1 MNQQQGEP
9 LKKSEIRL
17 EYTGFIIFAAQLLSV
32 ATGFFFQ
39 LMITRATDQ
48 AEYGVWSN
56 VSKDVLSYF
65 TLMAGVLPFWA
76 LRFTARGKEGAVKT
90 GVIANLTISLIA
102 ASLYVLLV
110 PFIVSMLNVEKHIFL
125 YFITAVQIVE
135 TYAIYAFEQCLQ
147 AKTPHVIGYGLLLR
161 EVSKVFLG
169 YLLINNIYSH
179 DPLFGAMLS
188 LILAFIIQSI
198 YYLKLLLSD
207 LKQKFEW
214 NYLKEWIKGSVVNI
228 YNAVGNQLASF
239 VFIMLFIYGGD
250 VARGDY
256 GAASIIAAI
265 INYSSFLAFALYPKL
280 LAEGKIE
287 DVTTSMKIV
296 LMFALP
302 MTAGAIALSDSYLI
316 ILSPEPPFKYREAA
330 PILIVLSIDALLVTL
345 SGLYGT
351 VLLGFEKVDEKA
363 KISFKELLRSRLF
376 IAFSLPYLHS
386 AITIPTTFYALT
398 VCIQNDPVQASI
410 YVSII
415 NFAARFAMF
424 LIQYVIIRR
433 MVKVKVPWSNIAKYV
448 FASALMA
455 IVLFLL
461 PHPTTIM
468 LTFAITAV
476 GGILYLLF
484 VMALDKDARILVSR
498 MLQIIKSKG

>member
-1 MNQQQGEP
+1 LTKN
-9 LKKSEIRL
+9 EIRL
-17 EYTGFIIFAAQLLSV
+17 EYSGFVIFAAQLLSV

-39 LMITRATDQ
+39 IMITRVTDQ

-56 VSKDVLSYF
+56 VSKDILTYF

-90 GVIANLTISLIA
+90 GIIANLTISLIA
-102 ASLYVLLV
+102 VFVYVLLV
-110 PFIVSMLNVEKHIFL
+110 PFIVSILNVEKYFFL
-125 YFITAVQIVE
+125 YFITTIQIVE
-135 TYAIYAFEQCLQ
+135 IHAISAFEQCLQ
-147 AKTPHVIGYGLLLR
+147 AKKPHVIGYGLLLR
-161 EVSKVFLG
+161 ELSKVSLG
-169 YLLINNIYSH
+169 YLFINKVYPH
-179 DPLFGAMLS
+179 DPLIGAMVS
-188 LILAFIIQSI
+188 IIIAFTIQSI
-198 YYLKLLLSD
+198 YYFRLLLND
-207 LKQKFEW
+207 LKQKFQW
-214 NYLKEWIKGSVVNI
+214 NYLKEWLKGSVVNI
-228 YNAVGNQLASF
+228 YNAVGNQIASF
-239 VFIMLFIYGGD
+239 IFIILFIYGGD
-250 VARGDY
+250 IARGDY

-265 INYSSFLAFALYPKL
+265 INYSSYLAFALYPKL
-280 LAEGKIE
+280 LAEGKHE
-287 DVTTSMKIV
+287 DVTTAMKIV

-302 MTAGAIALSDSYLI
+302 MTAGAVALSDSYLI

-330 PILIVLSIDALLVTL
+330 PILTVLAIDTLLVTV
-345 SGLYGT
+345 SSLYGT

-398 VCIQNDPVQASI
+398 VCVQNDPVQASV

-424 LIQYVIIRR
+424 FIQYIIVRR
-433 MVKVKVPWSNIAKYV
+433 MVRIKVPWRNIAKYI

-455 IVLFLL
+455 IALFLL

-476 GGILYLLF
+476 GGILYLSV
-484 VMALDKDARILVSR
+484 VMAIDKEARILVSK
-498 MLQIIKSKG
+498 MLQTIKSKG

>member
-1 MNQQQGEP
+1 LAN
-9 LKKSEIRL
+9 KEIRL
-17 EYTGFIIFAAQLLSV
+17 EYSGFVIFAAQLLSV
-32 ATGFFFQ
+32 ATGFLFQ

-56 VSKDVLSYF
+56 VSKDVFSYF

-90 GVIANLTISLIA
+90 GIIANLTISLIA
-102 ASLYVLLV
+102 ATFYASLV
-110 PFIVSMLNVEKHIFL
+110 PFIVSTLNVEKHFFL
-125 YFITAVQIVE
+125 YLITTIQIVE
-135 TYAIYAFEQCLQ
+135 FYAIYAFEQCLQ
-147 AKTPHVIGYGLLLR
+147 AKKPHAVGYGLLLR
-161 EVSKVFLG
+161 EFFKVLLG
-169 YLLINNIYSH
+169 YFLINRVYLNA
-179 DPLFGAMLS
+179 PLFGAMLS
-188 LILAFIIQSI
+188 IILAFTIQSL
-198 YYLKLLLSD
+198 YYFRLLSDD
-207 LKQKFEW
+207 LKQKFQW
-214 NYLKEWIKGSVVNI
+214 NYLKEWLKGSVVNT
-228 YNAVGNQLASF
+228 YNVIGNQIASF

-280 LAEGKIE
+280 LAEGKLE
-287 DVTTSMKIV
+287 DVTTAMKIV

-302 MTAGAIALSDSYLI
+302 MTAGAIVLSDSYLI

-330 PILIVLSIDALLVTL
+330 PILIVLAIDALLFTV
-345 SGLYGT
+345 SSLYGT
-351 VLLGFEKVDEKA
+351 VLLGFEKLDEKA
-363 KISFKELLRSRLF
+363 KISFKELFRSRLF
-376 IAFSLPYLHS
+376 LAFSLPYLHS
-386 AITIPTTFYALT
+386 VITLPTTFYALT
-398 VCIQNDPVQASI
+398 VCVQNDPVQAAL

-424 LIQYVIIRR
+424 LIQYVIVRR
-433 MVKVKVPWSNIAKYV
+433 MVRVKVPWSNIAKYL

-476 GGILYLLF
+476 GGILYLLII
-484 VMALDKDARILVSR
+484 MALDINARVLVSR
-498 MLQIIKSKG
+498 MLQIVKSRS